1 MHSTNHS
8 QPAILQF
15 QLYYTYRRSNLV
27 RGVAHLL
34 SLRIAPSAFR
44 GLGQIFGT
52 LLALGPPTLVARHV
66 SPRPQMPV
74 PWTASIRTEFFQ
86 PRISGVDPVPAVG
99 AVIRVGVVIEVGR
112 GGIRGLGI
120 LWKIDDLR
128 SGKVCGRHGGCV
140 GRSLRGCGSRR
151 GCRRGNIRRSRGR
164 HR

>member
-1 MHSTNHS
+1 MFLK
-8 QPAILQF
+8 ILVVRERVCGA
-15 QLYYTYRRSNLV
+15 RRSNLV

-66 SPRPQMPV
+66 TPVLQMPV
-74 PWTASIRTEFFQ
+74 PGTASIAAKFFQ

-99 AVIRVGVVIEVGR
+99 AVIRVGIVIEVGR

-120 LWKIDDLR
+120 LWKIDDLWG
-128 SGKVCGRHGGCV
+128 GKVRGRHGG
-140 GRSLRGCGSRR
+140 GAGGSL
-151 GCRRGNIRRSRGR
+151 
-164 HR
+164 